1 MKNSNR
7 VLILLASVSLAIFS
21 TSSFAAKLL
30 VFDTPYLMIL
40 QDGEKTSGV
49 WDGRDSQFTCTFFVQ
64 STGAA
69 RVAGEYQVQPVGTF
83 FFPSSDYRYAHRD
96 TKMDIPGSLY
106 WNGDQWVLQTRDEQ
120 PGCGNSVGSFGLAPG
135 DSNGGSVRRYIAKEE
150 LSAVG
155 IRVVAKRAA
164 LYDKLGDSY
173 RKRRS
178 YLVAG
183 DAVAVLRDD
192 RRYAYVRYTNPGPSD
207 SDAGHVTV
215 GWVLKEDLVDPFPQP

>member
-1 MKNSNR
+1 MKISNKAA
-7 VLILLASVSLAIFS
+7 LLVSLLLAIFS
-21 TSSFAAKLL
+21 VSSYAAKLL

-40 QDGEKTSGV
+40 QDGEKTTGV
-49 WDGRDSQFTCTFFVQ
+49 WDGRDAQFSCIFFFQ
-64 STGAA
+64 STGVAGI
-69 RVAGEYQVQPVGTF
+69 AGEYQVQPVGTF
-83 FFPSSDYRYAHRD
+83 FFQSGDYRYAHRD

-106 WNGDQWVLQTRDEQ
+106 SNGDQWVLQTRDEQ
-120 PGCGNSVGSFGLAPG
+120 PGCGNSVGSFGLGPI
-135 DSNGGSVRRYIAKEE
+135 DSNGGPVRRYIAKEE

-173 RKRRS
+173 RKRKG

-183 DAVAVLRDD
+183 DAVAVLRED
-192 RRYAYVRYTNPGPSD
+192 RRYVYVRYTNPGPSD

-215 GWVLKEDLVDPFPQP
+215 GWVLKEDLVDPFPHP

>member
-1 MKNSNR
+1 MK
-7 VLILLASVSLAIFS
+7 ILNKAALLVSLLLAIFS
-21 TSSFAAKLL
+21 VSSYAAKLL

-40 QDGEKTSGV
+40 QDGEKTTGV
-49 WDGRDSQFTCTFFVQ
+49 WDGRDAQFSCIFFFQ
-64 STGAA
+64 STGVTG
-69 RVAGEYQVQPVGTF
+69 VAGEYQVQPVGTF

-106 WNGDQWVLQTRDEQ
+106 SNGDQWVLQTRDEQ
-120 PGCGNSVGSFGLAPG
+120 PGCGNSVGSFGLGPV
-135 DSNGGSVRRYIAKEE
+135 DSNGGPVRRYIAKDE

-164 LYDKLGDSY
+164 LYNKIGDSY
-173 RKRRS
+173 RKRKG

-183 DAVAVLRDD
+183 DAVAVLRED